1 MKKGERGID
10 QGVAEEAGGGS
21 DRALGVTI
29 GVCII
34 FWG

>member
-1 MKKGERGID
+1 MKKGECGIE

-21 DRALGVTI
+21 DHALGVTT

-34 FWG
+34 F